1 MSYFYIVTHCF
12 LQKIGEEKALFKMIL
27 ESMANT
33 FEKRPME
40 GAFRSIRPLAC
51 CFIKMILAF

>member
-1 MSYFYIVTHCF
+1 MSYFYIVTNCF

-27 ESMANT
+27 ESMTNT

-40 GAFRSIRPLAC
+40 GSFRSIRPLVC
-51 CFIKMILAF
+51 CFINMILTF